1 MNCIK
6 RCLIY
11 SLTVLNKLLFILLKK
26 TLRTDISFLLVLTIL
41 FTNKLFKL
49 KMMVST
55 CEGTHELLQARF
67 CFLQL
72 NNTLIPDFPA
82 HFSKSVLRRSA

>member
-1 MNCIK
+1 M
-6 RCLIY
+6 LA
-11 SLTVLNKLLFILLKK
+11 
-26 TLRTDISFLLVLTIL
+26 IL

-49 KMMVST
+49 KMKVGL
-55 CEGTHELLQARF
+55 CEGTHELLQAMF

>member
-1 MNCIK
+1 
-6 RCLIY
+6 
-11 SLTVLNKLLFILLKK
+11 
-26 TLRTDISFLLVLTIL
+26 
-41 FTNKLFKL
+41 
-49 KMMVST
+49 MVST

-82 HFSKSVLRRSA
+82 HFSKSVLRKTDLENMMLLKVSPTISIQLQKMRKIGNFVRNREFPL